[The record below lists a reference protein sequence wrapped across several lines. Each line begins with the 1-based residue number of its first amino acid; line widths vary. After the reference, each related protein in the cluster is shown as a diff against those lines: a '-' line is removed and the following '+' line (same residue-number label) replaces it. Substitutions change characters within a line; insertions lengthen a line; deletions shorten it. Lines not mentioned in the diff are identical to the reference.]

1 MIKYME
7 NITMNNLE
15 LLNLI
20 SDKVE
25 DLPIYKKSDG
35 DEPKVELFEVIN
47 IIDDLI
53 NQIQKESN

>member
-1 MIKYME
+1 
-7 NITMNNLE
+7 MNNLE

-53 NQIQKESN
+53 NQIQKESI